1 MTRKAFVRYVG
12 SSLGI
17 SFRECM
23 TSSRISGYAWKNDI
37 LYIIFGTSPKKSSL
51 YKYYGVSKEMF
62 IALDNSKSKGVWIQ
76 HNLIKPKVKYE
87 GFNIS

>member
-12 SSLGI
+12 NSLGI

-37 LYIIFGTSPKKSSL
+37 LYVIFGTSPKNSSL

-62 IALDNSKSKGVWIQ
+62 NKLDTSKSKGVWIQ